1 MSPRDLNTQVVVRR
15 LVLIDNLL
23 QTLSTLADDPDR
35 LRDDPVALLAVERIL
50 TQLVDLASD
59 VNAHIVSARL
69 RRAPGTSRDS
79 FELLARADVISTELA
94 NELGPSV
101 GLLNVLV
108 HEYADI
114 DPNLVRRAV
123 PLALDVYRR
132 YVRAVRD
139 WILAL

>member
-1 MSPRDLNTQVVVRR
+1 MRR
-15 LVLIDNLL
+15 LVLIDDLL

-35 LRDDPVALLAVERIL
+35 LRHDPVSLLAVERIL

-59 VNAHIVSARL
+59 VNAHIVITRW
-69 RRAPGTSRDS
+69 RRAPGTSCDS
-79 FELLARADVISTELA
+79 FELLAQADVISTELA
-94 NELGPSV
+94 NELGPRV
-101 GLLNVLV
+101 GLRNVLV
-108 HEYADI
+108 HAYTDI

-123 PLALDVYRR
+123 PSALDGYRR